1 MCVFVWVGTFLYGY
15 VCGCEWASVF
25 MWVGKCVGVRVGKSV
40 DLRMGRWIGGWVFD
54 LSIQHFY
61 ESFFFSESKK
71 SEISQIYEIAHK
83 RKMTVLF
90 SVSFRLI

>member
-25 MWVGKCVGVRVGKSV
+25 MWVGKCVGVGVGKSV

-61 ESFFFSESKK
+61 ESFFFQKAK
-71 SEISQIYEIAHK
+71 SLKLVKYTKSLTKEK
-83 RKMTVLF
+83 
-90 SVSFRLI
+90 